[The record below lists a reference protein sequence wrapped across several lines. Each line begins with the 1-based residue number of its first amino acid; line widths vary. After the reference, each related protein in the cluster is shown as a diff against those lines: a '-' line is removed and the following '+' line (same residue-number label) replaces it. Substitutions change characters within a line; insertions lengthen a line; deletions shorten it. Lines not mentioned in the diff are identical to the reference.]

1 MDQAIQDNAWALGRV
16 KRWLEAQQ
24 ASNHAYSKQSCILRF
39 LVLLFNSSISRL
51 TWVDACNLH
60 NVAPAII
67 AGAGAK
73 SLNPAP
79 IPANAVGVGVKNAL
93 AHR

>member
-24 ASNHAYSKQSCILRF
+24 ASNHAYRLRF